1 MIVYFHAYDISFF
14 KIEFLTSR
22 LRTSCFDFI
31 LFIITPKTE
40 MAPSNLQGVVLCGVL
55 SKGDGS
61 LSRSLL
67 IVIGVR
73 ARFIA
78 NFIVVCTEEYSF
90 EL

>member
-1 MIVYFHAYDISFF
+1 M
-14 KIEFLTSR
+14 LTSR
-22 LRTSCFDFI
+22 TKLA
-31 LFIITPKTE
+31 L
-40 MAPSNLQGVVLCGVL
+40 SNLQGVVLCGAF

-67 IVIGVR
+67 ILIGVR

-78 NFIVVCTEEYSF
+78 NFIAVCTVEYSF